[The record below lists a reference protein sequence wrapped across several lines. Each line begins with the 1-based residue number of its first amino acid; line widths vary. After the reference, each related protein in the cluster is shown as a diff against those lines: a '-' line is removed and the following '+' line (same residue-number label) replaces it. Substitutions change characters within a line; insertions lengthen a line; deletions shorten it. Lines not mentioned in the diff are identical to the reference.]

1 MSVKALARVLG
12 AFAILAAGCSAPP
25 QPADPA
31 SDERAIRELSAK
43 WQKALLERDAET
55 QASMFADDG
64 LSYHDSQP
72 PLVGPRA
79 ILEWE
84 KKSVNRHPKAKIT
97 TRTTELKIAA
107 AGDVAVQAGEG
118 ELTDLGENGEDH
130 AVHKQRFLTIWK
142 KVNGQW
148 KVAHDMA
155 VNTTPWQ

>member
-1 MSVKALARVLG
+1 MSRLAVSILGAVILSGCARVPP
-12 AFAILAAGCSAPP
+12 APDLAAE
-25 QPADPA
+25 
-31 SDERAIRELSAK
+31 ERAIRELSAK
-43 WQKALLERDAET
+43 WQQALLARDAET

-64 LSYHDSQP
+64 ISYHDGQA

-84 KKSVNRHPKAKIT
+84 KNAVNRHPKAKIT
-97 TRTTELKIAA
+97 TRTTELKISAS
-107 AGDVAVQAGEG
+107 GDVAIQAGEG

-130 AVHKQRFLTIWK
+130 AVHRQRFLTIWK

-155 VNTTPWQ
+155 VNATPWQ

>member
-1 MSVKALARVLG
+1 MRVW
-12 AFAILAAGCSAPP
+12 FAAAGLVVLAGCSRA
-25 QPADPA
+25 QPDLAA
-31 SDERAIRELSAK
+31 DERAIHELSVT
-43 WQKALLERDAET
+43 WQKALLARDAET

-64 LSYHDSQP
+64 ISYHDGQA
-72 PLVGPRA
+72 PLVGPQA

-84 KKSVNRHPKAKIT
+84 KNAVNHHPKAKIT
-97 TRTTELKIAA
+97 SRTTELKIAA
-107 AGDVAVQAGEG
+107 SGDVAIQAGEG

-155 VNTTPWQ
+155 VNATPWQ